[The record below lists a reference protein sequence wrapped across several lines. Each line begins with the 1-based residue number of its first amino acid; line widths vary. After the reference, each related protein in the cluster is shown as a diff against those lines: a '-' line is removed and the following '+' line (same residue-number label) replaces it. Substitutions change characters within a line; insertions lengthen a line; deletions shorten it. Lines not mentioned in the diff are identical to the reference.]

1 MIKVRPK
8 AERDLDDALAVVET
22 IAPERRVAENK
33 AAAKE
38 ALAMVKAVRTVQS
51 FAKPLEKI
59 CADLK
64 KLTRETA
71 KHEGMQDAAMRIAG
85 ELEAL
90 IAEMER
96 RRKRR
101 QADEEKIA
109 WLLS

>member
-22 IAPERRVAENK
+22 IAPERRVTENK
-33 AAAKE
+33 TAAKE
-38 ALAMVKAVRTVQS
+38 ALAMVQAVRTVQS

-59 CADLK
+59 CKDIK
-64 KLTRETA
+64 KLTRKTA
-71 KHEGMQDAAMRIAG
+71 KHEGMQQTAMRIASD
-85 ELEAL
+85 LEAV

-101 QADEEKIA
+101 QSDEEKIA
-109 WLLS
+109 WLLN